1 VRARALVAALA
12 LALLAVGFA
21 LRPPPTEGPALR
33 DFESYYAAGATWRYH
48 GDPYGR
54 DVWRVERTIQGV
66 GHDELLPFVGPPSGL
81 PLWELL
87 ARLDWPAACVV
98 WGALLAFAL
107 AALAFGSLRLA
118 GGTIDLTD
126 AVAILIFCAGFGPLT
141 SGLALGQVAILSCA
155 AIVVTPLLLGPRL
168 VFAAA
173 ASTLVAT
180 LQPNL
185 AIALLARA
193 SGRRAPIAFALAAAI
208 ALGGSALAI
217 AQEGGLGHYL
227 AVLREHAAAERFI
240 AIQTTVAAVVRALGA
255 TPSLTGGIA
264 LGAALATLGALAL
277 QLLSRRYAPDDR
289 LALACAALPLAL
301 PFAHEHDFTLA
312 FLPAI
317 VVTRRARGALWV
329 AAAISSLVIATDWLG
344 LAQRPPGLA
353 MSTAFACAAALGLT
367 ALARE
372 RLQPF
377 HFLPALLALAVAAV
391 GTLAA
396 AHPLPTW
403 PVNLPPAFA
412 MPAGPSAAVVW
423 NAEQIASGIGA
434 LDPRWA
440 LLRLFSLAGCA
451 SLWAIA
457 SVVLLTSRRRARDLE
472 PRSEPSSTPR
482 QEPQATCPSS

>member
-1 VRARALVAALA
+1 MRSRALVAGLA
-12 LALLAVGFA
+12 LALLALGFA
-21 LRPPPTEGPALR
+21 LRPPPTAGPALR

-54 DVWRVERTIQGV
+54 DVWRVERTIPGV
-66 GHDELLPFVGPPSGL
+66 GHDELLPFVGPPFGL
-81 PLWELL
+81 PLWEML
-87 ARLDWPAACVV
+87 ARLDWGAACVV
-98 WGALLAFAL
+98 WGTLLGFGL

-126 AVAILIFCAGFGPLT
+126 AVAILVFCAGFGPLT
-141 SGLALGQVAILSCA
+141 SGMALGQVAILSCA
-155 AIVVTPLLLGPRL
+155 GIVVTPLLLGPRL

-173 ASTLVAT
+173 ASTLVAL

-193 SGRRAPIAFALAAAI
+193 GGRRAPIAFAFAAAL
-208 ALGGSALAI
+208 ALGGSTIAI
-217 AQEGGLGHYL
+217 AQRGGLGHYL
-227 AVLREHAAAERFI
+227 DVLREHAAAERFI

-255 TPSLTGGIA
+255 TPSIAGGIA
-264 LGAALATLGALAL
+264 ICVALVTLGALAL
-277 QLLSRRYAPDDR
+277 QVLSRRYAPDDC
-289 LALACAALPLAL
+289 LGLACAALPLAL

-317 VVTRRARGALWV
+317 LVARRARGALWV
-329 AAAISSLVIATDWLG
+329 AGAISSLVIAIDWLG
-344 LAQRPPGLA
+344 LAQRPHGLA
-353 MSTAFACAAALGLT
+353 MSTAFACAAALGLA

-372 RLQPF
+372 RLLPF
-377 HFLPALLALAVAAV
+377 HFLPVLVALAVAAV

-403 PVNLPPAFA
+403 PVDLSPAFR
-412 MPAGPSAAVVW
+412 MPARASAAAVW
-423 NAEQIASGIGA
+423 NAEQIASGIGS

-457 SVVLLTSRRRARDLE
+457 SVVLLTSRRTQDLQ

-482 QEPQATCPSS
+482 PQPEAVYPSA